1 MKWKV
6 PGQGNDKGKAASD
19 KYARPKPAAD
29 GGRTSLVRRSDEDT
43 TGSPAGGSQ
52 PDSRLSWPAR
62 DQHQPKKV
70 TYYSCGG
77 SQANSDETH
86 FHNPSK
92 NSPAPAP
99 ATLNDPVVGW
109 LVVTEGPGRGRS
121 LEIGIGAN
129 SIGRDARQKIA
140 LNFGDD
146 TIHRTQHATLVFD
159 PKSRNFFLQAGSDS
173 RNLTYI
179 EDALVLAPVQLRG
192 GEIIVIG
199 QTKLVFVAF
208 CGPNFSWS

>member
-6 PGQGNDKGKAASD
+6 PGQGNDKGKGASD
-19 KYARPKPAAD
+19 KYTRSKPAAD
-29 GGRTSLVRRSDEDT
+29 GGKTTFVQRSDEDT
-43 TGSPAGGSQ
+43 TGSPAGGSRS
-52 PDSRLSWPAR
+52 DSRLHWPAR
-62 DQHQPKKV
+62 DQQQAKKV
-70 TYYSCGG
+70 TYYSGAG
-77 SQANSDETH
+77 RTHSDQTQ
-86 FHNPSK
+86 FHDPSK
-92 NSPAPAP
+92 SSPAPAP

-121 LEIGIGAN
+121 LEVGIGAN
-129 SIGRDARQKIA
+129 SIGRDSRQKIA

-146 TIHRTQHATLVFD
+146 TIHRTQHATIVFD
-159 PKSRNFFLQAGSDS
+159 PKSQNFFLQAGSDS

-179 EDALVLAPVQLRG
+179 ENTLVLAPVQLHG